1 MNQHLL
7 KLIYKKVNNIV
18 ELMIQITVHFD
29 V

>member
-18 ELMIQITVHFD
+18 ELMIQITVNFD